1 MILYLIKDLYKS
13 IFSYLLFNFISFT
26 DDFLNSIGDTRLG
39 LMRTCLTLHNRPQQ
53 CYNSELNSSWLFTLI
68 AIFAGCI
75 CLTITIVLMIV
86 SHWDR
91 TVAPYAKW
99 IGFSA
104 GNFPFKNCFERNGSK
119 ILYDYQF
126 RKYYNIYFI
135 YFSVILFCLASI
147 VFPIGFSVDEIG
159 GAPYQLP
166 NSSQV
171 GLSYIFFV
179 MALWITVISELFA
192 SKVCL
197 PHF

>member
-1 MILYLIKDLYKS
+1 
-13 IFSYLLFNFISFT
+13 
-26 DDFLNSIGDTRLG
+26 
-39 LMRTCLTLHNRPQQ
+39 MRTCLTLHNRPQE

-75 CLTITIVLMIV
+75 CLTVTIVLMIV

-99 IGFSA
+99 VGFSA
-104 GNFPFKNCFERNGSK
+104 GKHKICNTCLGDMKGKFPKYIKTLK
-119 ILYDYQF
+119 ICHTVFVAYIII
-126 RKYYNIYFI
+126 IYLL

>member
-1 MILYLIKDLYKS
+1 MDKLTVIS
-13 IFSYLLFNFISFT
+13 CLLFFT
-26 DDFLNSIGDTRLG
+26 ADAFAIVALSMPDWIVTSVGGDTRLG
-39 LMRTCLTLHNRPQQ
+39 LMRTCLTLNDRPQE
-53 CYNSELNSSWLFTLI
+53 CYNSELNTPWLFTLV
-68 AIFAGCI
+68 AIFSGCI
-75 CLTITIVLMIV
+75 CLTVTIVLMVI

-91 TVAPYAKW
+91 TVGPYAKW

-104 GNFPFKNCFERNGSK
+104 
-119 ILYDYQF
+119 
-126 RKYYNIYFI
+126 
-135 YFSVILFCLASI
+135 VILFCLASI

>member
-1 MILYLIKDLYKS
+1 MAIHS
-13 IFSYLLFNFISFT
+13 HSNIFWMHLSHRNYCSYDCIALGSDSSPVCQMDWIFCRYVWIQNS
-26 DDFLNSIGDTRLG
+26 DDGLN
-39 LMRTCLTLHNRPQQ
+39 HNRD
-53 CYNSELNSSWLFTLI
+53 N
-68 AIFAGCI
+68 
-75 CLTITIVLMIV
+75 
-86 SHWDR
+86 
-91 TVAPYAKW
+91 
-99 IGFSA
+99 
-104 GNFPFKNCFERNGSK
+104 SK
-119 ILYDYQF
+119 IF
-126 RKYYNIYFI
+126 RNEIFFYFP
-135 YFSVILFCLASI
+135 VILFCLASI

>member
-1 MILYLIKDLYKS
+1 MPSGLVFLQVNIASFFNQEKLYTSDFFMYSNLKHVK
-13 IFSYLLFNFISFT
+13 IS
-26 DDFLNSIGDTRLG
+26 
-39 LMRTCLTLHNRPQQ
+39 
-53 CYNSELNSSWLFTLI
+53 
-68 AIFAGCI
+68 
-75 CLTITIVLMIV
+75 
-86 SHWDR
+86 
-91 TVAPYAKW
+91 
-99 IGFSA
+99 
-104 GNFPFKNCFERNGSK
+104 
-119 ILYDYQF
+119 
-126 RKYYNIYFI
+126 
-135 YFSVILFCLASI
+135 FSVILFCLASI

>member
-1 MILYLIKDLYKS
+1 MKQYEIITFYL
-13 IFSYLLFNFISFT
+13 
-26 DDFLNSIGDTRLG
+26 IGDTRLG
-39 LMRTCLTLHNRPQQ
+39 LMRTCLTLNDRPQE
-53 CYNSELNSSWLFTLI
+53 CYNSELNTPWLFTLV
-68 AIFAGCI
+68 AIFSGCI
-75 CLTITIVLMIV
+75 CLTVTIVLMVI

-91 TVAPYAKW
+91 TVGPYAKW

-104 GNFPFKNCFERNGSK
+104 GKKDKYLIFITIGINFNISFLSK
-119 ILYDYQF
+119 RIINLYL
-126 RKYYNIYFI
+126 
-135 YFSVILFCLASI
+135 FSVILFCLASI